1 MIIALYD
8 FSLWRSGDSPSDQGS
23 SRHGPEA
30 SGVCHI
36 YAHVQEHG
44 ASSLGAVTLCGS
56 EERHKTVYTS
66 ESNAVKVDVANMKL
80 AKTPSYFILHYKSE
94 LRTRMC

>member
-1 MIIALYD
+1 MYD
-8 FSLWRSGDSPSDQGS
+8 FSLYRNGDDPSDKMS
-23 SRHGPEA
+23 SRHSPES

-44 ASSLGAVTLCGS
+44 SSSLGAVTLCGS

-80 AKTPSYFILHYKSE
+80 AKTPSYFILQYEGTFTVHI
-94 LRTRMC
+94 T